1 MAFAGNDLVNFI
13 GVPLAGFKSFQAYVA
28 SGSGDP
34 YGLTMDMLTGKVHT
48 ETYLLLIAG
57 VVMTVT
63 LWFSKKARTVTE
75 TELSLS
81 NQNEGDERFG
91 SSFFGRLLESIKKI
105 SQHLI

>member
-1 MAFAGNDLVNFI
+1 
-13 GVPLAGFKSFQAYVA
+13 
-28 SGSGDP
+28 
-34 YGLTMDMLTGKVHT
+34 MDMLAGKVHT

-57 VVMTVT
+57 IVMTVT

-91 SSFFGRLLESIKKI
+91 SSFFGRLIVRRSLSANSNLKRILPERIQRSIDNSFAQPVAI
-105 SQHLI
+105 RCR